1 MLFENYQFIAPL
13 AANLKREGFRR
24 PTDIQ
29 FRAISPTLRGVDLL
43 AIAQTGTGKTMAFA
57 IPIIERLGRKRY
69 PQEEHAPQA
78 LVLVPTHELA
88 RQIAE
93 VFRKLTLNTGVK
105 SFCVTGGGDIDDL
118 VRSLPRFPD
127 IVVATPGRVLD
138 LVRNRNL
145 LLHNLQILVLDEAD
159 RMLSL
164 GFRPDIDS
172 LLGHMPR
179 RRQTLFYSATIS
191 PEIKRLAHRLVRNPI
206 RIEIAPEDPITH
218 NVRHA
223 LLEVAM
229 EEKRFYLERVIRE
242 HPDAKILVFV
252 RTKVRAE
259 RVQTAMKRVEIEA
272 GVIHGGL
279 SRMERQWAL
288 NAFSDGSNPILIATD
303 LSARG
308 LDIPNINY
316 VVNYDMPTEPE
327 VYVHRIGRTG
337 RGNQHGVAVSFCAPE
352 ETKQREAIEKF
363 IGRHLSI
370 ITLDDE
376 ERDAT
381 LDFSRASES
390 DWMTLIQR
398 EHEREAKVEALEKR
412 SKGKQ
417 RKEKR

>member
-1 MLFENYQFIAPL
+1 MLFENYRFIAPL

-29 FRAISPTLRGVDLL
+29 FRAIRPTLMGSDLL

-57 IPIIERLGRKRY
+57 IPIIERLGRSKSR
-69 PQEEHAPQA
+69 PEEHTPRA

-93 VFRKLTLNTGVK
+93 VFCKLAEGTGVTV
-105 SFCVTGGGDIDDL
+105 FCVTGGGAIDDL
-118 VRSLPRFPD
+118 VRSIPRRPD
-127 IVVATPGRVLD
+127 IVVATPRRVLD

-145 LLHNLQILVLDEAD
+145 LLHGLQILVLDEAD

-172 LLGHMPR
+172 LLGHTPR

-191 PEIKRLAHRLVRNPI
+191 PEIKRLAHRLVYNPI

-229 EEKRFYLERVIRE
+229 DDKRFYLERVIRE
-242 HPDAKILVFV
+242 HPEAKILVFV

-259 RVQTAMKRVEIEA
+259 RVQAAMRRVEIET

-279 SRMERQWAL
+279 TRMERQWAL

-308 LDIPNINY
+308 LDISNIQY

-337 RGNQHGVAVSFCAPE
+337 RGNQHGVAISFCAPE
-352 ETKQREAIEKF
+352 ETKLREAIEKF
-363 IGRHLSI
+363 IGQHLSI
-370 ITLDDE
+370 IDLDEE

-381 LDFSRASES
+381 LDFSRSSES
-390 DWMTLIQR
+390 DWTTLIRR
-398 EHEREAKVEALEKR
+398 EHEREETFEAAKKR
-412 SKGKQ
+412 KK
-417 RKEKR
+417 RKK

>member
-1 MLFENYQFIAPL
+1 MLFENYHFITPL

-29 FRAISPTLRGVDLL
+29 FRAIRPTLMGSDLL

-57 IPIIERLGRKRY
+57 IPIIERLGRSKRR
-69 PQEEHAPQA
+69 PEEHAPRA
-78 LVLVPTHELA
+78 LILVPTHELA

-93 VFRKLTLNTGVK
+93 VFRKLAEGTGVTI
-105 SFCVTGGGDIDDL
+105 FCVTGGGAIDDL
-118 VRSLPRFPD
+118 VKSIPRRPD
-127 IVVATPGRVLD
+127 VVVATPGRVLD
-138 LVRNRNL
+138 LVRNRHL
-145 LLHNLQILVLDEAD
+145 LLSSLQVLVLDEAD

-172 LLGHMPR
+172 LLGHIPR

-191 PEIKRLAHRLVRNPI
+191 PEIKRLAHRLVYNPI

-223 LLEVAM
+223 LLEVSM
-229 EEKRFYLERVIRE
+229 DDKRFYLERVIRE
-242 HPDAKILVFV
+242 HPEAKILVFV
-252 RTKVRAE
+252 RTQVRAE
-259 RVQTAMKRVEIEA
+259 RVQAAMRRVEIET

-279 SRMERQWAL
+279 TRMERQWAL

-308 LDIPNINY
+308 LDIPDINY

-327 VYVHRIGRTG
+327 VYIHRIGRTG
-337 RGNQHGVAVSFCAPE
+337 RGNRHGVAISFCAPE
-352 ETKQREAIEKF
+352 ETKLREAIETL
-363 IGRHLSI
+363 IGQHLSI
-370 ITLDDE
+370 IDLDEE

-390 DWMTLIQR
+390 DWTTLIRR
-398 EHEREAKVEALEKR
+398 EHEREANAEAAAKR
-412 SKGKQ
+412 KKKKKS
-417 RKEKR
+417 